1 MAQDDWR
8 RNVYILALV
17 QLIMRVAMTSIKPFI
32 PLYLPEL
39 GVTIPEQVAFWAG
52 VATSVNF
59 VGQVFTQPVWGNL
72 ADRYGRKPMVVR
84 SILAVGGFNLLITWA
99 GTVYQLVGLRFLM
112 GTMSGFNAAS
122 VALIAAMTPRDRLGY
137 AVGLVQAGQMAGT
150 ILGPGLGGGLAELFG
165 YRGTFLVAG
174 SLSLAMAPVVM
185 LGVREEF
192 QRPARATK
200 AQETLQVGSVSAETE
215 PTGAG
220 KSSGWI
226 EAAGSGRA
234 PGAREFAPIPLDEEQ
249 LAGERWLKALSA
261 GGNGQDMV
269 GKGALAAEPQGTSA
283 GQVPVAQG
291 ASTAGFESMSGGP
304 KGAVTG
310 EPTSQEAGRGII
322 LQPAA
327 SDGEGSGLEKGDN
340 LGFWA
345 RLRAWLVL
353 GRQTLV
359 AVRRWIGLTWQR
371 VKLLRQATTTGRSLL
386 LISALLVIACSQ
398 FGTQSADSLLALFID
413 HIYAGSR
420 LNLVVA
426 LAFALSAAANLLMAP
441 VFGRYGDRYGHWR
454 ILHFSLVGMAITVGL
469 QALSANAVQL
479 LVLRTLS
486 GLFAAGILPN
496 AHAIIGNLT
505 PEARRGHAY
514 GVAGSVTAVG
524 NFLGPMTGGIIA
536 ALMDL
541 RAVFW
546 VTGVL
551 LLAAEVAVRAMTRV
565 EARS

>member
-52 VATSVNF
+52 VAGSVNF
-59 VGQVFTQPVWGNL
+59 IGQVFTQPVWGNL

-84 SILAVGGFNLLITWA
+84 SILAVGGFNLLTTWA
-99 GTVYQLVGLRFLM
+99 GTAYQLVGLRFLM

-174 SLSLAMAPVVM
+174 SLSLAMVPVVV

-192 QRPARATK
+192 QRPARTAK
-200 AQETLQVGSVSAETE
+200 APKTPLGTVGEVE
-215 PTGAG
+215 
-220 KSSGWI
+220 
-226 EAAGSGRA
+226 AGSITGTHEPCGRTEIPNFVGA
-234 PGAREFAPIPLDEEQ
+234 PGAQQFAPLPLDEEQ
-249 LAGERWLKALSA
+249 VADERWVKAFPAAA
-261 GGNGQDMV
+261 GKSVGDSGQDVIPEPIAPDGESPGLGNGDWQ
-269 GKGALAAEPQGTSA
+269 
-283 GQVPVAQG
+283 
-291 ASTAGFESMSGGP
+291 
-304 KGAVTG
+304 
-310 EPTSQEAGRGII
+310 
-322 LQPAA
+322 
-327 SDGEGSGLEKGDN
+327 
-340 LGFWA
+340 GFWA
-345 RLRAWLVL
+345 RIQVRGSLGVRLQAVAGRCAGSTWRRLGMLRRVT
-353 GRQTLV
+353 GSGK
-359 AVRRWIGLTWQR
+359 GL
-371 VKLLRQATTTGRSLL
+371 LFIA
-386 LISALLVIACSQ
+386 ALLVIACSQ

-413 HIYAGSR
+413 HIYAGPR
-420 LNLVVA
+420 VNLVVA

-441 VFGRYGDRYGHWR
+441 IFGRYGDRHGHWR
-454 ILHFSLVGMAITVGL
+454 ILHLSMAGMAVTAGL

-479 LVLRTLS
+479 LILRTLS

-496 AHAIIGNLT
+496 AHAIIGKLT
-505 PEARRGHAY
+505 PESRRGHAY

-536 ALMDL
+536 ALVDL

-551 LLAAEVAVRAMTRV
+551 LLAAEVAVRAMTRA
-565 EARS
+565 EARSGN